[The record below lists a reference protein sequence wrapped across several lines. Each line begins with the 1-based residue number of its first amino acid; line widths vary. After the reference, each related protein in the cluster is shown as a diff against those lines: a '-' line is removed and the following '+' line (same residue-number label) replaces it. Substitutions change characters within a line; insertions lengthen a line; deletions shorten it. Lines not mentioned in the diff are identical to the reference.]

1 MKVHPLIAKYIKG
14 DIPLVINFWL
24 YMPILSVV
32 LVFLAYVFSVHL
44 YGFIYM
50 LPGGG
55 AYVFLLSLLLFAL
68 FCLTR
73 WSVLSSA
80 LKYTGDIQWKVLAII
95 LIVIS
100 FIKIT
105 MVFFGFI
112 SDLDPRERFSYKY
125 LNNVIFSD
133 DTINQLRSL
142 RDYPDYFE
150 ARFNPTYENNTFRIK
165 YNFATTQ
172 HEDKAIKSL
181 QDGTLMTTSI
191 NYICTNYYSKYFLHT
206 GGSYHFEFFNYT
218 DSKER
223 TDEKHTI
230 VVNEESCG
238 KTLNAAATL

>member
-1 MKVHPLIAKYIKG
+1 MKVHTLIVKYIKG
-14 DIPLVINFWL
+14 DIPLIINFWL
-24 YMPILSVV
+24 CMPILSVF

-55 AYVFLLSLLLFAL
+55 AYVFLLLFLLFVL

-73 WSVLSSA
+73 WSVLNSA

-105 MVFFGFI
+105 IVFFGLI

-125 LNNVIFSD
+125 LSDVIFSEE
-133 DTINQLRSL
+133 TVNQLRSL
-142 RDYPDYFE
+142 RDYPEYFD
-150 ARFNPTYENNTFRIK
+150 ARFNPTYEDNTFRIQ

-172 HEDKAIKSL
+172 HGDKAIKSL
-181 QDGTLMTTSI
+181 QDGTLMAPSI
-191 NYICTNYYSKYFLHT
+191 NYICTNNYAKYFLHT

-218 DSKER
+218 KPEDR
-223 TDEKHTI
+223 TNEKHTM

-238 KTLNAAATL
+238 KILNAAATP